1 MPKIKLTRL
10 EAACLLAAA
19 VLGSMTVVGIDLG
32 WF

>member
-19 VLGSMTVVGIDLG
+19 VLGSMAVAGIGAG